1 MKWYVLQVMTGSEDT
16 IRDSLIRKGIH
27 AAVAHERR
35 VLRSG
40 GKWLERDYVVVPSY
54 VFVRVEY
61 TDALYYVLK
70 GTQGVIRL
78 LCDGSRPSPLLPKE
92 EEWIQSWEKPLIPSK
107 IHFAHDGT
115 YQVVNGPLAGKN
127 VKLLKLDRHRRRA
140 KVEISILGKPKI
152 TYLSLE
158 ILKEF

>member
-1 MKWYVLQVMTGSEDT
+1 MKWFVLQVMTGQEDP
-16 IRDSLIRKGIH
+16 IRDSLLSKGIH

-54 VFVRVEY
+54 VFIRIEY

-78 LCDGSRPSPLLPKE
+78 LGNGSQPSPLLPE
-92 EEWIQSWEKPLIPSK
+92 EEKWIQAWEQPLVPSK
-107 IHFAHDGT
+107 VHFSRDGT
-115 YQVVNGPLAGKN
+115 YQVIDGPLAGEN

-140 KVEISILGKPKI
+140 KVEISILGNPQI